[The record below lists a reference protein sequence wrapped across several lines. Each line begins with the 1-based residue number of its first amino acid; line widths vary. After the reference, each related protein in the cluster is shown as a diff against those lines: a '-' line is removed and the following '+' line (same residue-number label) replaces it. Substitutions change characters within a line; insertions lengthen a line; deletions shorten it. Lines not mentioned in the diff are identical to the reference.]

1 MQSFAPKAQTV
12 NNAFHLD
19 FQLLWKPRQNSAT
32 LFSNQNHVFEPDP
45 AQSWVIQAGLYGQHL
60 SIF

>member
-1 MQSFAPKAQTV
+1 MQKLCAEGATV
-12 NNAFHLD
+12 NNAFQLD

-32 LFSNQNHVFEPDP
+32 LLSNQDHVFEPDP